1 MNKKVV
7 WLPYDFDTAL
17 GINNEGALVFSYN
30 LEDTDHLAG
39 GANVFNGQESV
50 VWINLREAFGDEIKA
65 MYQQLR
71 SDGEL
76 SYEVVEQ
83 MFEAHQDKWSEA
95 IFNEDSYFKYL
106 APLVAPDAG
115 KEPTAAYLAM
125 LQGSK
130 KEQRKWW
137 MYNRFRYMD
146 SKYNAGDALSDVIQ
160 LRGYAKANVTVTPY
174 ADVYASVK
182 YGSYLVQQ
190 RAERNVPVTLVCPLD
205 KVNDTEIYIYSASQ
219 LADIGDISGLQ
230 VGFAD
235 FSMGT
240 KLQTLKVGDS
250 ASGFS
255 NANLK
260 ELYLG
265 NNALLKT
272 LDVRNC
278 VALGTDTQKTVD
290 ISGCTNIENVYFDG
304 TAIQGLT
311 LPNGGVLKVLH
322 LPSTITNLTIMNQ
335 LGITDLTI
343 PSYAN
348 ISTLRL
354 ENTNVNS
361 KAILMATPSSARVRI
376 IGFAWEA
383 QDATEIDAIFDK
395 LDTMRGLDETG
406 GNVDKAQVSGTI
418 HTSALTGA
426 EIAEFNE
433 RYPFVTVSADHISCQ
448 LNYYSWDGQTLLESE
463 TVLDG
468 GNGSWV
474 GTPARPSTAQYLYTF
489 VGWNTA
495 QDASVADANATK
507 AVTTD
512 RNIYAAYSR
521 ELRHYTAT
529 FVRASED
536 GGGTLWTQNNIP
548 YGTIPTYGGATPT
561 TTKGDAQAY
570 PFDGW
575 NPSLAGI
582 TGDTTYT
589 AKFKDLNSI
598 TRKYLEGTLTSVEN
612 SEATRVHDYA
622 FFSRS
627 NLSSVNMP
635 NASMIGSSA
644 FGNCYSLSFAGFPRV
659 EIIGESAFGFCSALS
674 DISMTNVT
682 LIGSYAFWRCKL
694 SSASLP
700 NVTSIGSFAF
710 QNCSLL
716 QSVYAPNITEVRSG
730 CFAGCSKLANAVL
743 PNVKTIGD
751 SAFSSAALTAIS
763 LPKADYFGI
772 SAFRNCRSLM
782 SVYLL
787 STSVPILYRSNT
799 FEMTPMIKSAYTG
812 SFGSIYV
819 PASLVDSYK
828 SANIWSYYSAR
839 ITAFVE

>member
-50 VWINLREAFGDEIKA
+50 VWVNLREAFGDEIKA

-343 PSYAN
+343 PSYSN

-354 ENTNVNS
+354 ENTNVDS

-383 QDATEIDAIFDK
+383 QDATEIEAIFDK

-468 GNGSWV
+468 GDGTWV

-521 ELRHYTAT
+521 KLRHYTAT

-548 YGTIPTYGGATPT
+548 YGTVPTYGGATPT

-582 TGDTTYT
+582 TENTIYT
-589 AKFKDLNSI
+589 AKFKDTSSP
-598 TRKYLEGTLTSVEN
+598 TRGLLSRTIKTVPDVGISYVRSCAFALCQKLE
-612 SEATRVHDYA
+612 D
-622 FFSRS
+622 
-627 NLSSVNMP
+627 VNMP
-635 NASMIGSSA
+635 SVVSIDFNAFNWCYKIQSVNLPMLKTLGTNVFLSCDQMTAINAPSVESIGWSAFAQCRNLSAVAFPVLNVVGSSA
-644 FGNCYSLSFAGFPRV
+644 FYGDNNIKSFYLPAVTVIYSGAFMSCYGMKTIDITSAK
-659 EIIGESAFGFCSALS
+659 IIGTQAFRSCAGYL
-674 DISMTNVT
+674 
-682 LIGSYAFWRCKL
+682 K
-694 SSASLP
+694 
-700 NVTSIGSFAF
+700 SI
-710 QNCSLL
+710 
-716 QSVYAPNITEVRSG
+716 
-730 CFAGCSKLANAVL
+730 VL
-743 PNVKTIGD
+743 PNTQE
-751 SAFSSAALTAIS
+751 
-763 LPKADYFGI
+763 I
-772 SAFRNCRSLM
+772 SANAFANCTSLTEI
-782 SVYLL
+782 YLL
-787 STSVPILYRSNT
+787 STSVVSMPQSNIFSNAGILSDGG
-799 FEMTPMIKSAYTG
+799 K
-812 SFGSIYV
+812 IYV
-819 PASLVDSYK
+819 PSSLVDTYK
-828 SANIWSYYSAR
+828 SAINWSYYADR
-839 ITAFVE
+839 ITAYVE

>member
-1 MNKKVV
+1 MNKKIV

-50 VWINLREAFGDEIKA
+50 VWVNLREAFGDEIKA

-190 RAERNVPVTLVCPLD
+190 RAERNVSVTLVCPLD

-278 VALGTDTQKTVD
+278 IALGTDTQKTVD

-343 PSYAN
+343 PSYSN
-348 ISTLRL
+348 VSTLRL

-361 KAILMATPSSARVRI
+361 KAILMATPSNARVRI

-383 QDATEIDAIFDK
+383 QDATEIEAIFDK

-426 EIAEFNE
+426 EIAEFSA

-468 GNGSWV
+468 GDGSWV

-536 GGGTLWTQNNIP
+536 GGGTLWTQTNIP
-548 YGTIPTYGGATPT
+548 YGTVPTYGGTTPT
-561 TTKGDAQAY
+561 TTKGDASVY

-582 TGDTTYT
+582 TENTTYT

-598 TRKYLEGTLTSVEN
+598 TRKYLDGTLTSVSN
-612 SEATRVHDYA
+612 SEATRIHSYA
-622 FFSRS
+622 FTSGI
-627 NLSSVNMP
+627 LTSVNMP
-635 NASMIGSSA
+635 NVSIVGDGA
-644 FGNCYSLSFAGFPRV
+644 FRNNRNLSFV
-659 EIIGESAFGFCSALS
+659 ELPNIETVGDYAFASCSRLSSISMANITEIGESAFVS
-674 DISMTNVT
+674 
-682 LIGSYAFWRCKL
+682 CKFV
-694 SSASLP
+694 SASLP
-700 NVTSIGSFAF
+700 NLMTIGIFAF
-710 QNCSLL
+710 QSCSSLK
-716 QSVYAPNITEVRSG
+716 SVYAPKVEVIPSS
-730 CFAGCSKLANAVL
+730 CFAACRSLADAYLPSAKIIYTGAFAFNALTSISL
-743 PNVKTIGD
+743 PNVSIL
-751 SAFSSAALTAIS
+751 SS
-763 LPKADYFGI
+763 Y
-772 SAFRNCRSLM
+772 AFRYCQSLM

-787 STSVPILYRSNT
+787 STSVVTLYSGV
-799 FEMTPMIKSAYTG
+799 FEATPMVNSTYTG

-819 PASLVDSYK
+819 PASLVSAYK
-828 SANIWSYYSAR
+828 ENYDLAYVSER
-839 ITAFVE
+839 ITPFVE

>member
-1 MNKKVV
+1 MNKKIV

-83 MFEAHQDKWSEA
+83 MFESHQDKWSEA

-265 NNALLKT
+265 NNVLLKT

-343 PSYAN
+343 PSYSN

-383 QDATEIDAIFDK
+383 QDATEIEAIFDK

-426 EIAEFNE
+426 EIAEFSA

-495 QDASVADANATK
+495 QDASVADENATK

-536 GGGTLWTQNNIP
+536 GGGTLWTQTNIP
-548 YGTIPTYGGATPT
+548 YGTIPTYGGTTPT
-561 TTKGDAQAY
+561 TTKGDAEAY

-582 TGDTTYT
+582 TENTIYT
-589 AKFKDLNSI
+589 AKFKDTSSP
-598 TRKYLEGTLTSVEN
+598 TRGILQRNIKMVSDANISYVRSCAFAQCQKLE
-612 SEATRVHDYA
+612 D
-622 FFSRS
+622 
-627 NLSSVNMP
+627 VNMP
-635 NASMIGSSA
+635 SVVSTGFNAFNWCYKIQSA
-644 FGNCYSLSFAGFPRV
+644 NLPMLRAISNTTFFSCTQMTAINAPSVETLGWSALAYCRSLSAVAFPV
-659 EIIGESAFGFCSALS
+659 LNVVGSAAFYGNTDLESVYLPAVTVIYSGAFMSCYGLKTVDITSAKIIGTQAFRYCAGYL
-674 DISMTNVT
+674 
-682 LIGSYAFWRCKL
+682 K
-694 SSASLP
+694 
-700 NVTSIGSFAF
+700 SI
-710 QNCSLL
+710 
-716 QSVYAPNITEVRSG
+716 
-730 CFAGCSKLANAVL
+730 VL
-743 PNVKTIGD
+743 PN
-751 SAFSSAALTAIS
+751 AQE
-763 LPKADYFGI
+763 I
-772 SAFRNCRSLM
+772 SANAFANCTSLTEI
-782 SVYLL
+782 YLL
-787 STSVPILYRSNT
+787 SDSVVSMPQSNIFSNAGILSDGG
-799 FEMTPMIKSAYTG
+799 K
-812 SFGSIYV
+812 IYV
-819 PASLVDSYK
+819 PSSLVDAYK
-828 SANIWSYYSAR
+828 SATNWSYYADR
-839 ITAFVE
+839 ITAYVE